1 MTPPLVYSIDAGL
14 PFARDLAAGVRQL
27 AGSPERLAR
36 GLVLLPSRRAAQ
48 ALQAAFLDSADGAP
62 MLLPRL
68 LPIGDFG
75 GDDDGR
81 LTAFLGDDDS
91 GDLPPPISKIRR
103 QINLAK
109 LLRHFPL
116 GGHYPNQPQAMHLAD
131 QLGELLDQL
140 YNADATAEQLCALLP
155 ERFSAHWQ
163 DILTL
168 LGILIERWPD
178 ILAQEGVLDVV
189 DRRNRLLRRR
199 AQLWREQP
207 PDQLVVVAGSTGS
220 IAATRELIGVVA
232 QLPDGHVVLPGL
244 DRQAGDQW
252 PAISQDSGHPQ
263 YQLAQLLNALD
274 ITSDQVRDW
283 VVASPDVPPELAARR
298 QLMQEVFRPAALS
311 AHWQRLGDTGPLID
325 RTALA
330 GLKIITARDRREEAN
345 IIALSLREALETPD
359 QTAAVVTPDRQ
370 LAELIIADL
379 LRWDIAV
386 EDSAGKRLSLCP
398 PGRFLSLLCDAVDA
412 DFAPMRL
419 LSLLKHPYCAGGM
432 NPVQFRRHVDNV
444 ELAALRGTRP
454 DGGLA
459 GLAAMLDDGDLRAF
473 FESHIIANLTPLIEC
488 WRAPNPTLASLA
500 EGIGEAA
507 ERLCATV
514 MDSSGM
520 AADRGVG
527 AMELWKGADG
537 MVAGDLFRSLASDG
551 RDSAIDAREMPQIM
565 RQLLDAETVHPHG
578 TPHPRIAILGAVEA
592 RMHPFQVIGKNRLI
606 IAGFNEGNWPP
617 RPDADPWMNGA
628 MRAAVGLPPRNWRSG
643 LSAHDVYMAIC
654 SKDIIIT
661 RAGKEAGT
669 PTTKSRWLQRMEV
682 VVNALGLDDVI
693 DNGELEKSWLAK
705 CEPTTVPQPATRPA
719 PCPPLASRPRQF
731 SATEID
737 IWVTDPYAIYAKK
750 ILRLKPLDDV
760 DRPADAAL
768 RGILFHDALA
778 DFCKA
783 NPRGELTTGA
793 LAELLKFGRQRFAT
807 RIDQPSIRH
816 FWWPRFEA
824 MAAWFVENE
833 HRRRAGLRE
842 VYAERDGAV
851 FLQAPLGP
859 VTLTARADRLE
870 YNQDHSW
877 TIVDYKTGTAPAAN
891 LINSGA
897 RNQLAVE
904 GLIAFEGGFDGL
916 SAGPIEAL
924 EYWQLSGK
932 KSAPG
937 EIKAP
942 FKELFDAAE
951 IRDRLEA
958 LAACFDQAE
967 TSYPSEPNPKIVP
980 KFKPYQHLSRSRE
993 WLYGEI
999 ADE

>member
-1 MTPPLVYSIDAGL
+1 MTPPSVYSIDAGL
-14 PFARDLAAGVRQL
+14 PFARDLAAGVRKL

-36 GLVLLPSRRAAQ
+36 GLVLVPSRRAAR

-68 LPIGDFG
+68 LPVGDFG
-75 GDDDGR
+75 SDDDVR

-91 GDLPPPISKIRR
+91 PDLPPPISKIRR
-103 QINLAK
+103 QICLAK

-116 GGHYPNQPQAMHLAD
+116 GGHYPNQPQAMQLANS
-131 QLGELLDQL
+131 LGELLDQL
-140 YNADATAEQLCALLP
+140 YNADATADQLCALLP

-178 ILAQEGVLDVV
+178 ILAQEGLLDAV

-199 AQLWREQP
+199 AQLWRDQP
-207 PDQLVVVAGSTGS
+207 PDQMVVIAGSTGS

-244 DRQAGDQW
+244 DRHAGDQW
-252 PAISQDSGHPQ
+252 STISQDSGHPQ
-263 YQLAQLLNALD
+263 YQLAQLLTALE
-274 ITSDQVRDW
+274 ITPDQVRDW
-283 VVASPDVPPELAARR
+283 VLTSPQVPPELAARR

-311 AHWQRLGDTGPLID
+311 ANWQRLGDAGRLID
-325 RTALA
+325 RTALS

-345 IIALSLREALETPD
+345 IIALSLRQALEIPD
-359 QTAAVVTPDRQ
+359 QTAVVVTPDRQ

-379 LRWDIAV
+379 LRWDITV

-432 NPVQFRRHVDNV
+432 NRVQFRHYVDRI
-444 ELAALRGTRP
+444 ELAALRGPRP

-459 GLAAMLDDGDLRAF
+459 GLVATLDDADLRAF
-473 FESHIIANLTPLIEC
+473 LETHIIANLTPLIEC
-488 WRAPNPTLASLA
+488 WQAPNPTLASLA
-500 EGIGEAA
+500 EGLGEAA

-514 MDSSGM
+514 MDSGGM
-520 AADRGVG
+520 AADHDVG

-537 MVAGDLFRSLASDG
+537 MAASDLFRSLASDG
-551 RDSAIDAREMPQIM
+551 RDSAIDAREMPQII

-578 TPHPRIAILGAVEA
+578 APHPRIAILGAVEA
-592 RMHPFQVIGKNRLI
+592 RMHPFQVVGRNRLI

-617 RPDADPWMNGA
+617 WPDVDPWMNGA
-628 MRAAVGLPPRNWRSG
+628 MREAVGLPPRNWRSG

-669 PTTKSRWLQRMEV
+669 PTIKSRWLQRMEV
-682 VVNALGLDDVI
+682 VLSALGLSDVI
-693 DNGELEKSWLAK
+693 DNGDLEKSWLVK
-705 CEPTTVPQPATRPA
+705 CEPTMVPKPATRPA

-768 RGILFHDALA
+768 RGTLIHDALA
-778 DFCKA
+778 DFIAA
-783 NPRGELTTGA
+783 NQTGELASGA
-793 LAELLKFGRQRFAT
+793 LAELLEMGRQHFASQ
-807 RIDQPSIRH
+807 IDQPSIRH

-824 MAAWFVENE
+824 MAAWFIETE
-833 HRRRAGLRE
+833 GRRRAGLVS
-842 VYAERDGAV
+842 VYAEKDGLV
-851 FLQAPLGP
+851 FLEAPLGP
-859 VTLTARADRLE
+859 VKLTARADRLE

-877 TIVDYKTGTAPAAN
+877 TIVDYKTGAAPTAK
-891 LINSGA
+891 LIGMGA

-904 GLIAFEGGFDGL
+904 GLIAFEGGFDNL
-916 SAGPIEAL
+916 SAGPIAAL

-942 FKELFDAAE
+942 FKDLFDAVK
-951 IRDRLEA
+951 IRHSLEA
-958 LAACFDQAE
+958 LAARFDQPE
-967 TSYPSEPNPKIVP
+967 TPYASEPNPNIVP
-980 KFKPYQHLSRSRE
+980 PFKPYQHLSRSRE
-993 WLYGEI
+993 WLHGET